1 MEYLDTSGLN
11 ETTMGLYKVAVETD
25 TVWRDKRITTVV
37 ATYPRIIHS
46 EVMTHRRIVK
56 NSSSSRAVPARKM
69 LEQVTDTPFVPLR
82 FGAAQPGMQ
91 MSPRNV
97 DGALRAWLNACDD
110 VRVSAKLMLQADVH
124 KSIINRMLEPWSWI
138 TVVMTASE
146 WNNFFHLRRHPDA
159 DIHIHLLADMI
170 YDAISASTPR
180 ESDLHMPFIDFF
192 STMSGGLGRWTLDEL
207 AAISAARCARVS
219 YLTHDGGRD
228 VERDFKLAE
237 KLRGGSGGIGHWS
250 PFEHFA
256 KYNPTSVS
264 PYVGWQSYRSMCTGH
279 FVSGNLSHKV
289 SE

>member
-25 TVWRDKRITTVV
+25 TVWRDMRITTVV
-37 ATYPRIIHS
+37 ATYPRIVHS

-69 LEQVTDTPFVPLR
+69 LDQVADTPFVPLR

-97 DGALRAWLNACDD
+97 DGALRTWLNTCDE
-110 VRVSAKLMLQADVH
+110 VRVSAKQMLNSGVH

-146 WNNFFHLRRHPDA
+146 WANFFHLRRHPDA
-159 DIHIHLLADMI
+159 DVHIHLLADMI

-180 ESDLHMPFIDFF
+180 ESDLHMPFIEFF
-192 STMSGGLGRWTLDEL
+192 STQFGGLGRWTLDEL

-219 YLTHDGGRD
+219 YLTHDGRRD
-228 VERDFKLAE
+228 VEQDFKLAE

-264 PYVGWQSYRSMCTGH
+264 PYMGWQSYRSMCTGH
-279 FVSGNLSHKV
+279 FVGGNLSHKV

>member
-138 TVVMTASE
+138 TVVMTATE
-146 WNNFFHLRRHPDA
+146 WNNFFHLRRHQDA

-180 ESDLHMPFIDFF
+180 ESYLHMPFIPDYLH
-192 STMSGGLGRWTLDEL
+192 SWTLDEL

-219 YLTHDGGRD
+219 YLTHDGKRD
-228 VERDFKLAE
+228 VERDFELAQ

-264 PYVGWQSYRSMCTGH
+264 PYMGWQSYRSMCTGH
-279 FVSGNLSHKV
+279 FVGGNLSHKV